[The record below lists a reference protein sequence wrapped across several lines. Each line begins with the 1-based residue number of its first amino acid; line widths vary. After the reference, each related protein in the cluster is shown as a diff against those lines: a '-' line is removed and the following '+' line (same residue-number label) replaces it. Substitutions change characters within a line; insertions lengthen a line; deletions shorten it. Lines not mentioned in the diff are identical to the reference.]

1 MKSDSCQVQMTSL
14 SLTFTDMLASCLPLD
29 RSHLLK
35 LFLWCHAGL
44 LCQTKSLLHLSREG
58 LLSDLRDRQ
67 WKRERICLLLS
78 WTCSHSC
85 FVRISSDGCCFNL
98 FSPHFFC
105 LFILNL
111 PLDLKSI
118 FHHCG
123 FIPTHLQSRWHCES
137 LQSGMDMYMIS
148 ISQIVK

>member
-44 LCQTKSLLHLSREG
+44 LCQTKGLLHLSRQG
-58 LLSDLRDRQ
+58 LLCDLRDRQ
-67 WKRERICLLLS
+67 WKRERICLPLS

-105 LFILNL
+105 LFFLNFHWILS
-111 PLDLKSI
+111 PFSI
-118 FHHCG
+118 TVALFRLIFSCD
-123 FIPTHLQSRWHCES
+123 TVRA
-137 LQSGMDMYMIS
+137 Y
-148 ISQIVK
+148 SQEWTCIWSAYHR